1 MISLDPVWPGGQG
14 QRWFEGLL
22 FHVQRLRP
30 SRRSHGT
37 PTTRRR
43 VFDRLSENRYS
54 AYPLAALQG
63 PRSSRRSSRPGLNRA
78 MIYSIGRGNLVSV
91 DRSSSVIRS
100 NRGIGYFWIRSFLSS
115 FLFFFKNYVGVEK
128 VARVPMERSRGLMDL
143 DQIFRTYE
151 YSDIKIHGISG

>member
-1 MISLDPVWPGGQG
+1 MSRRSLSSFSREMISLDPVWPGGQG

-100 NRGIGYFWIRSFLSS
+100 NKGNRILLNSKLSFFFP
-115 FLFFFKNYVGVEK
+115 FLFLFLRITSELKKLHASQWNDPE
-128 VARVPMERSRGLMDL
+128 A
-143 DQIFRTYE
+143 
-151 YSDIKIHGISG
+151 

>member
-1 MISLDPVWPGGQG
+1 MSRRSLSSFSREMISLDPVWPGGQG

-54 AYPLAALQG
+54 SYPLAALQG

-100 NRGIGYFWIRSFLSS
+100 NKGNRILLNSKLSFFFP
-115 FLFFFKNYVGVEK
+115 FLF
-128 VARVPMERSRGLMDL
+128 
-143 DQIFRTYE
+143 
-151 YSDIKIHGISG
+151 

>member
-1 MISLDPVWPGGQG
+1 MSRRSLSSFSREMISLDPVWPGGQG

-100 NRGIGYFWIRSFLSS
+100 NKGNRILLNSKLSFFFP
-115 FLFFFKNYVGVEK
+115 FLF
-128 VARVPMERSRGLMDL
+128 
-143 DQIFRTYE
+143 
-151 YSDIKIHGISG
+151 

>member
-1 MISLDPVWPGGQG
+1 MSRRSLSSFSREMISLDPVWPGGQG
-14 QRWFEGLL
+14 QRWFERLL

-100 NRGIGYFWIRSFLSS
+100 NKGNRILLNSKLSFFFP
-115 FLFFFKNYVGVEK
+115 FLF
-128 VARVPMERSRGLMDL
+128 
-143 DQIFRTYE
+143 
-151 YSDIKIHGISG
+151 